1 MVIQVKPGECVGM
14 EWYEYVLRAEVS
26 WTSAYILVYDG
37 AKRRRYQAQHYKKI
51 DCYSIKKRK
60 DITGIVSYRS
70 LVACMDHVVTLCWLV
85 CEDRCVI
92 ILVSQDY
99 KMPYVRHRCVLQV
112 ENVIQHLSSGQ
123 PKVEIEIFQGYFLC
137 LDQYRMCA
145 YYHCFTCLFLSM
157 KGEGNWSIVVLPC
170 LSQGMHTRQCVCEI
184 ASIVV
189 GYCYSHDVSIVC
201 VTSKCIRAIVWW
213 RCCYLSQTRLDMIVL
228 VCLTR
233 DRVNLCSCDVRGMLE
248 RVHLPLVKWRLER
261 WSAVLS
267 VCNTKSSSKSIK
279 LGKIGWSYAVDVC
292 ACDGG

>member
-1 MVIQVKPGECVGM
+1 MLIQVKPGECVGM

-112 ENVIQHLSSGQ
+112 EIVSSTTFVIRTAQGWDWEISGVFPLLGSVSYVCLLS
-123 PKVEIEIFQGYFLC
+123 L
-137 LDQYRMCA
+137 L
-145 YYHCFTCLFLSM
+145 
-157 KGEGNWSIVVLPC
+157 
-170 LSQGMHTRQCVCEI
+170 
-184 ASIVV
+184 
-189 GYCYSHDVSIVC
+189 
-201 VTSKCIRAIVWW
+201 
-213 RCCYLSQTRLDMIVL
+213 YLSISEYERRRELGIV
-228 VCLTR
+228 
-233 DRVNLCSCDVRGMLE
+233 S
-248 RVHLPLVKWRLER
+248 W
-261 WSAVLS
+261 W
-267 VCNTKSSSKSIK
+267 
-279 LGKIGWSYAVDVC
+279 W
-292 ACDGG
+292 